1 MKDIS
6 NELKAKTMD
15 LSLNKDTENNIKIL
29 IQKLDKLS
37 KEEHEFKA
45 RLEEGDMRSIATAV
59 SKSLENRIPKNI
71 NEKLDKD
78 SETIHNAT
86 NDLKKRLSQLDNQ
99 LEQTKTHKKW
109 FIKAFIAM
117 MIFSAVMIVFT
128 SLANMPFLEHAYTFI
143 GSKVTHSDKWYTTLL
158 WYMAYAV
165 TPAIW
170 IGLISG
176 GAYLIAK
183 HVLKVI
189 E

>member
-1 MKDIS
+1 
-6 NELKAKTMD
+6 MD

-29 IQKLDKLS
+29 IQKLDTLS
-37 KEEHEFKA
+37 KTEHEFKA
-45 RLEEGDMRSIATAV
+45 RLEAGDMKSIATAV
-59 SKSLENRIPKNI
+59 SKSLEDKIPKNI

-78 SETIHNAT
+78 SEAIHKAT
-86 NDLKKRLSQLDNQ
+86 NDLKNRLSQLDKQ
-99 LEQTKTHKKW
+99 LEQTKKYKQW
-109 FIKAFIAM
+109 FITAFIAM

-128 SLANMPFLEHAYTFI
+128 SLANMPFLDHAYTFI

-158 WYMAYAV
+158 WYIAYAI

-176 GAYLIAK
+176 ATYLIAK
-183 HVLKVI
+183 HILKLI

>member
-1 MKDIS
+1 MS
-6 NELKAKTMD
+6 NEAEQD
-15 LSLNKDTENNIKIL
+15 IERL
-29 IQKLDKLS
+29 ITKLDKVS
-37 KEEHEFKA
+37 KEKHEVKA
-45 RLEEGDMRSIATAV
+45 
-59 SKSLENRIPKNI
+59 SLEGSDVYNI
-71 NEKLDKD
+71 AETVTKHLESALESDIKKKIDKD
-78 SETIHNAT
+78 ADEINKAT
-86 NDLKKRLSQLDNQ
+86 NDLKKRLSQLDKQ

-109 FIKAFIAM
+109 FITAFIAM

-158 WYMAYAV
+158 WYIAYAV

-170 IGLISG
+170 IGVISG

-183 HVLKVI
+183 YILKVI

>member
-1 MKDIS
+1 MS
-6 NELKAKTMD
+6 NEAEQDIEL
-15 LSLNKDTENNIKIL
+15 L
-29 IQKLDKLS
+29 ITKLDKVS
-37 KEEHEFKA
+37 KEKHEVKA
-45 RLEEGDMRSIATAV
+45 RLKNSDVYNIAEAV
-59 SKSLENRIPKNI
+59 TKNLESALENDLKKKIEKDADEI
-71 NEKLDKD
+71 NK
-78 SETIHNAT
+78 AT

-109 FIKAFIAM
+109 FITAFIAM

-170 IGLISG
+170 IGVISG

-183 HVLKVI
+183 YVLKVI

>member
-1 MKDIS
+1 
-6 NELKAKTMD
+6 MD

-37 KEEHEFKA
+37 KTEHEFKA
-45 RLEEGDMRSIATAV
+45 RLEAGDMKSIANAV
-59 SKSLENRIPKNI
+59 SKSLEDKIPKNI
-71 NEKLDKD
+71 NEQLDKD
-78 SETIHNAT
+78 SKEINNAT
-86 NDLKKRLSQLDNQ
+86 NSLKKRLSQLDNQ
-99 LEQTKTHKKW
+99 LEQTKKYKKW
-109 FIKAFIAM
+109 FITAFIAM

-143 GSKVTHSDKWYTTLL
+143 GAKVTHSDKWYTTLL
-158 WYMAYAV
+158 WYIAYAV

-170 IGLISG
+170 IGVISG